1 MTDSQ
6 ALVLAIV
13 LAPAVVGVAVSVRD
27 TLRARRHPCR
37 RPLTTHVSRRTR

>member
-1 MTDSQ
+1 MSDTQ

-13 LAPAVVGVAVSVRD
+13 STPALVGLAVSVRD